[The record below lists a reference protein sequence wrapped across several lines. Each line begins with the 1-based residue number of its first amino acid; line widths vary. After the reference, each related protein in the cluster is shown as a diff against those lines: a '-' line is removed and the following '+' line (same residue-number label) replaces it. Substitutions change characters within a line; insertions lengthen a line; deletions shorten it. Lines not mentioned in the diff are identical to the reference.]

1 MDIFEW
7 DGICYLTQIS
17 SLPLSL
23 LFNQIKISLKYYIH
37 IILYNRVESRGKFA
51 SFWIFLGCLPD
62 RAKIF
67 WSSFWILFNKFT
79 CETPQTIPFECVYL
93 RIQYRKKIKVWPI
106 SNVLV
111 VKKSWRVI
119 VGMARIWC
127 SLLFSNKILLAP
139 E

>member
-1 MDIFEW
+1 VLKAEVNSLVFEFFW
-7 DGICYLTQIS
+7 VVYLIA
-17 SLPLSL
+17 P
-23 LFNQIKISLKYYIH
+23 
-37 IILYNRVESRGKFA
+37 
-51 SFWIFLGCLPD
+51 
-62 RAKIF
+62 KIF